1 MDAILFQTARGRRAP
16 VAPSRVGRASAFALY
31 FVALAA
37 AAGFLAPAAT
47 SRAAMRPLSDQVP
60 LWQEDDRRE
69 IPLPKERDPN
79 LLRDGVDESLFR
91 PAGRLFHPGRAVR
104 RIGAIFG
111 GQRARNA
118 VNVNAIDEVPNSA
131 WFTNR
136 IGLYPVS
143 PGAAARGP
151 VRDDGPDRSGKWTIT
166 RAKTEG
172 VSPGFTIKDAR
183 GVTYFIKF
191 DPPCCPGSSTA
202 AGVIAGR
209 ALHTIGYNVPEDFI
223 TSFRREDL
231 VLGEKVSLTELSG
244 LKRPMAVAD
253 IDSILSRVAAAPDGS
268 WRAIASR
275 LLEGKPVGPFNWEG
289 RRKDDPSDRVN
300 HEDRRELRA
309 MRVFAAWLAHYDT
322 KQHNSLDMYVE
333 DGGRH
338 YVRHYFIDFAS
349 TLGAGASGPFPK
361 ANFEY
366 AADISA
372 SFGRMVSL
380 GIHEDDWRKLKRPEG
395 LEEVGYYE
403 SERFDPEEWKPLNPN
418 IAFANLTNRDG
429 YWAAK
434 IISAFTDAHIDALVD
449 EGRYRNPE
457 AARWI
462 ARGMAER
469 RDKIAHYWFDRVAP
483 LDFFTTDGARFVFRD
498 LGVER
503 GIYLDNTSA
512 YRIRLATCDSNRN
525 TAGWTGWIEGEKPEF
540 DLSQGGPAE
549 VMNRDDPARRPFM
562 VIETS
567 VSRAGKWSSPVRAY
581 VARASGRVVAIER

>member
-1 MDAILFQTARGRRAP
+1 MGATRFPTARTGRAPAGPRRIGGVPAFAILFAALGA
-16 VAPSRVGRASAFALY
+16 AVGLASWA
-31 FVALAA
+31 
-37 AAGFLAPAAT
+37 APA
-47 SRAAMRPLSDQVP
+47 RAGLPPLSDRVP
-60 LWQEDDRRE
+60 DWEEDDRRE

-79 LLRDGVDESLFR
+79 LLRDGIDESLFR

-104 RIGAIFG
+104 RLGALFG
-111 GQRARNA
+111 GDRARKA
-118 VNVNAIDEVPNSA
+118 LNVNAIDEVPNSA

-136 IGLYPVS
+136 IGLYPVT
-143 PGAAARGP
+143 PAAAARGP
-151 VRDDGPDRSGKWTIT
+151 ARDQGPDKGGPWTIV
-166 RAKTEG
+166 RAKSEG
-172 VSPGFTIKDAR
+172 VTPGFTIKDAR

-202 AGVIAGR
+202 AGVITGR
-209 ALHTIGYNVPEDFI
+209 TLHTIGYNVPEDFI
-223 TSFRREDL
+223 TAFRREDL
-231 VLGEKVSLTELSG
+231 ILGENVSLTEPSG
-244 LKRPMAVAD
+244 VKRRMVAAD
-253 IDSILSRVAAAPDGS
+253 IDSVLARVAAAPDGS

-275 LLEGKPVGPFNWEG
+275 LLDGKPVGPFNWEG
-289 RRKDDPSDRVN
+289 RREDDPSDRVN

-333 DGGRH
+333 EGGRH
-338 YVRHYFIDFAS
+338 YLRHYFIDFAS

-366 AADISA
+366 AGDISA
-372 SFGRMVSL
+372 SFSRMIAL
-380 GIHEDDWRKLKRPEG
+380 GFHEDDWRKLKRPDG

-403 SERFDPEEWKPLNPN
+403 SVEFDPAEWKPLNPN
-418 IAFANLTNRDG
+418 AAFANLTNRDG

-449 EGRYRNPE
+449 EGRYRSPD

-483 LDFFTTDGARFVFRD
+483 LDFFTADGARFVFRD

-512 YRIRLATCDSNRN
+512 YRIRLAACDADRN
-525 TAGWTGWIEGEKPEF
+525 TGSWTGWIDGEQPEF
-540 DLSQGGPAE
+540 DLAE
-549 VMNRDDPARRPFM
+549 NAAAEALNRDDAARRPFLA
-562 VIETS
+562 IEAA
-567 VSRAGKWSSPVRAY
+567 VSRAGKWSDPVRVY
-581 VARASGRVVAIER
+581 VARASGRVVAIDR